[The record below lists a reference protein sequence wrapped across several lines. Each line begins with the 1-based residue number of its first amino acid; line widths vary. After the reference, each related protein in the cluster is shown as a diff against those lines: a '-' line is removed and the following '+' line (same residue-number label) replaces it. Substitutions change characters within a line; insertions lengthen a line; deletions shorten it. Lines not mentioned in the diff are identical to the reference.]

1 VFQFAIQQS
10 HQRHDR
16 QALILHRLP
25 KANAI
30 RRQNAATNADHHGDE
45 LENQDAP

>member
-30 RRQNAATNADHHGDE
+30 RTQNAATNADPLDGG